1 MSSSTNFVNPTYYN
15 LQKATLRSEF
25 SPGLVELNITGLIPS
40 ITINSSTSSE
50 TMYGSV
56 RIVDST
62 GLLDD
67 TPLRGEEQIILE
79 IADSKTINEN
89 GGITD
94 GQVSE
99 PYRFVGFVYKV
110 DNVTAKDTNDAV
122 FYDMHFVSYQS
133 FNAGTYRITRP
144 FRDVKVS
151 DIAKTIFDDY
161 FKDQF
166 IEPGNAKEL
175 ILEETEGTI
184 RCIIPKMRPEEAM
197 NFLSKR
203 SYSSSSS
210 KSCTFRFFESSKG
223 YHFVTDEELF
233 RLSEQDETRSFKFT
247 FLDAIPNTLDNFDV
261 QLNNLE
267 TLENSRRVN
276 SLDDIYNGAYRNKV
290 IELDILSRTTNLFD
304 ESSQYN
310 YFDQEYFEL
319 RPNQSITDRHTRAF
333 ISAAHKSAESSG
345 RDEDVQKTFI
355 VIKDYTDGEESNSDL
370 ALSAQ
375 TYYKDIIMNRLAYS
389 KHIESI
395 TVNAVGPGRLDITA
409 GDIVDLDVK
418 DFKLASNE
426 QSGVFVPNKRL
437 SGKYIIRSVSHIME
451 HETMKN
457 SYVLV
462 KKDWASISSA
472 IGFDIDVDGPQ

>member
-1 MSSSTNFVNPTYYN
+1 
-15 LQKATLRSEF
+15 
-25 SPGLVELNITGLIPS
+25 
-40 ITINSSTSSE
+40 
-50 TMYGSV
+50 
-56 RIVDST
+56 
-62 GLLDD
+62 
-67 TPLRGEEQIILE
+67 
-79 IADSKTINEN
+79 
-89 GGITD
+89 
-94 GQVSE
+94 
-99 PYRFVGFVYKV
+99 
-110 DNVTAKDTNDAV
+110 
-122 FYDMHFVSYQS
+122 
-133 FNAGTYRITRP
+133 
-144 FRDVKVS
+144 
-151 DIAKTIFDDY
+151 
-161 FKDQF
+161 
-166 IEPGNAKEL
+166 
-175 ILEETEGTI
+175 
-184 RCIIPKMRPEEAM
+184 
-197 NFLSKR
+197 
-203 SYSSSSS
+203 
-210 KSCTFRFFESSKG
+210 
-223 YHFVTDEELF
+223 
-233 RLSEQDETRSFKFT
+233 
-247 FLDAIPNTLDNFDV
+247 
-261 QLNNLE
+261 
-267 TLENSRRVN
+267 
-276 SLDDIYNGAYRNKV
+276 V